1 MFKGKKV
8 FITGH
13 TGFKGAWLTLWL
25 QQLGAIVTGYS
36 LPSPTEP
43 NLYTLARIHEGIH
56 HIEGDIRD
64 YQQLHN
70 AIQAAKPDLIFHLA
84 AQSLVLEGYHSP
96 KETFDVNSGGV
107 VNLLEAVRHTPSVK
121 GVVVVTTDKC
131 YDNKEWVWGY
141 RENDRLGGNDPY
153 SASKSMAEL
162 AAHSYRVSF
171 FNGESTPAI
180 ATVRA
185 GNVIGGGDFSQN
197 RIVPDAMK
205 ALMEGKPIQ
214 VRNPASIRP
223 WLHVLDPLHGYILLG
238 KKLLDEGNDY
248 AEAWNFG
255 PQETVG
261 VTVEQL
267 VDKMVSGWEGGRW
280 IQTPGESPKP
290 EMHTLRLNWDKSSQ
304 RLNWK
309 PQLNWEQALELTIEW
324 YQGYL
329 QEQDLRDLCLDQID
343 CYSVMSEAKRF
354 IELKAKSS
362 CAPGGCGCR

>member
-1 MFKGKKV
+1 MFKGKKIFV
-8 FITGH
+8 TGH

-25 QQLGAIVTGYS
+25 KQLGAIVTGYS

-43 NLYTLARIHEGIH
+43 NLFTLARVEEGIT

-64 YQQLHN
+64 YSHLN
-70 AIQAAKPDLIFHLA
+70 RAIQQAEPDLIFHLA
-84 AQSLVLEGYHSP
+84 AQSIVLEGYQSP

-107 VNLLEAVRHTPSVK
+107 VNLLEAVRHNPGVK

-131 YDNKEWVWGY
+131 YENHEWIWGY

-153 SASKSMAEL
+153 SASKAMAEL

-171 FNGESTPAI
+171 FNEEGSCAV

-185 GNVIGGGDFSQN
+185 GNVIGGGDFSLH
-197 RIVPDAMK
+197 RIVPDAMR
-205 ALMEGKPIQ
+205 ALMEGKQIQ

-223 WLHVLDPLHGYILLG
+223 WLHVLDPIYGYILLG
-238 KKLLDEGNDY
+238 KKLLDEGQSY

-261 VTVEQL
+261 ITVEQL
-267 VDKMVSGWEGGRW
+267 VDKIVSGWEGARW
-280 IQTPGESPKP
+280 TLAPGAVAKP
-290 EMHTLRLNWDKSSQ
+290 EMHTLRLNWDKASQ
-304 RLNWK
+304 RLHWK
-309 PQLNWEQALELTIEW
+309 PQLNWEQALELTVEW
-324 YQGYL
+324 YQGYM
-329 QEQDLRDLCLDQID
+329 QEQDLRELCLDQID

-354 IELKAKSS
+354 LQVKSS
-362 CAPGGCGCR
+362 CSTGGCGCS